1 MIADASREIRLR
13 SAESERSRAE
23 ASRNRRRI
31 AAIDAFIG
39 ELEERHLGG
48 ERTFDRLLH
57 QRLRHLEREVGLP
70 LPRRATRARNTV
82 RLHAALLDWQE
93 AFLDVVLPE
102 RLGYADVHDSDWANP
117 HPVGWESLEEDRPA

>member
-1 MIADASREIRLR
+1 MIADATHEIRLR
-13 SAESERSRAE
+13 SAEWERSRAQ
-23 ASRNRRRI
+23 ASRNRARI

-39 ELEERHLGG
+39 ELEERHLSG

-57 QRLRHLEREVGLP
+57 QRLRHLERAVGLP
-70 LPRRATRARNTV
+70 LPRRAIRARNTV

-93 AFLDVVLPE
+93 AFLDLAIPE

-117 HPVGWESLEEDRPA
+117 HPVGWDLDEDQPA